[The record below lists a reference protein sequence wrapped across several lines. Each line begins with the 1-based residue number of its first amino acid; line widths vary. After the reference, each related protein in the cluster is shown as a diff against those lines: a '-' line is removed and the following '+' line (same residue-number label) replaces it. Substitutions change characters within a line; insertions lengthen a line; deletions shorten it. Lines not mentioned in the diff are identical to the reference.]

1 MGKREVRWRNTVI
14 AILYRGE
21 TWSPISRGHLDR
33 TSFPPSTPL
42 NMISKVI
49 RFCLVFFVP
58 LTFQNLPWKLHVVEH
73 ALLLLAMDNY
83 VSVVLFSY
91 TKIFRIIVV
100 RTRNK
105 LDCKFEVIFWILYLI
120 SFPPHGERIIIQ
132 SIFKTFQTFL
142 YESTCWIRTKRQGNI
157 PIQGVRSLS
166 PHSSSVTLIHTRS
179 LQSWLQSC
187 PYQTSIKSKN
197 HERVQHIN
205 YCVRRHARSLRVHS
219 TYSINMRLVLCI
231 RGKSRFTKRARA

>member
-1 MGKREVRWRNTVI
+1 MLLPIVLHFHGQTRGKMAEYCHCHSLPRREVESNIPR
-14 AILYRGE
+14 
-21 TWSPISRGHLDR
+21 
-33 TSFPPSTPL
+33 PPWPNKLSTQYAAEHD
-42 NMISKVI
+42 IKVI
-49 RFCLVFFVP
+49 RLCLVFFVP

-179 LQSWLQSC
+179 LQSWLQRC

-197 HERVQHIN
+197 HERV
-205 YCVRRHARSLRVHS
+205 
-219 TYSINMRLVLCI
+219 
-231 RGKSRFTKRARA
+231 